1 MTIYAGETVVFKTS
15 AHDADD
21 AKTIIEDTD
30 VTAVQITI
38 IDVSDESVLV
48 SSDTM
53 TWDATDQEWRYLW
66 DTPGTAGSYRAQI
79 RMFGSAFDVWEY
91 QKLKTKTNPTGF

>member
-21 AKTIIEDTD
+21 AKTIIVDTD
-30 VTAVQITI
+30 VTAVQITV
-38 IDVSDESVLV
+38 IDTSDDSVLV
-48 SSDTM
+48 NAATM
-53 TWDATDQEWRYLW
+53 TWDSTDQEWRYSW
-66 DTPGTAGSYRAQI
+66 NTPGTAGSYRAQI
-79 RMFGSAFDVWEY
+79 RMQGPSFDVWEY